1 MCHLISV
8 ILSRAYPLQANLVY
22 NFGVVSSKRNKLIQQ
37 QSVYQSYNSCINQ
50 KNRNPEVPCAGAR
63 IITLCRLCVSRRGK
77 THTDKRRPIIC
88 QSFVGLLHIVPLPL
102 HCLLIVPL
110 FHRSKFAIFLSNDQP
125 PNLKNCATKPLARNY
140 VTMPQGNQTN
150 AEFRLLRKD
159 RF

>member
-37 QSVYQSYNSCINQ
+37 QSCTSPNSCINQ
-50 KNRNPEVPCAGAR
+50 KNRNADCAGAR
-63 IITLCRLCVSRRGK
+63 IVTLCVSRRGK
-77 THTDKRRPIIC
+77 THTDKRRPLIC
-88 QSFVGLLHIVPLPL
+88 QSFVGLLHIVPLLL

-110 FHRSKFAIFLSNDQP
+110 FHRSKFAIFLSNDPP
-125 PNLKNCATKPLARNY
+125 PNLKNNCATKPLARNY

-150 AEFRLLRKD
+150 TEFRLLRKD